1 MGARERSPAL
11 ELAKEIA
18 AAKLRD
24 LEAARAALRE
34 RHRAAA
40 ELAVGGP
47 DTPPASADTRLER
60 TDE

>member
-24 LEAARAALRE
+24 LEAARTALRE
-34 RHRAAA
+34 RHRAIDIDAPRKKADYDRAA
-40 ELAVGGP
+40 EEAKK
-47 DTPPASADTRLER
+47 
-60 TDE
+60 